1 MVSVG
6 EPVAGTSALRLR
18 PLAHGIAWRMASSRA
33 TSMMA
38 TALFSC
44 RFTKSVESSP
54 DQERYSGSR
63 FLRIRRCQ
71 NRAPEDKDSA
81 TEDHGRGVGG
91 PGSGKVE
98 VILPLGM
105 VIEIP

>member
-1 MVSVG
+1 
-6 EPVAGTSALRLR
+6 
-18 PLAHGIAWRMASSRA
+18 
-33 TSMMA
+33 MMA

-44 RFTKSVESSP
+44 RFTKSVESSA

-63 FLRIRRCQ
+63 FLRHRGTAVAASCQ
-71 NRAPEDKDSA
+71 RDCAQRGFVDSA

-98 VILPLGM
+98 VVLPLGM